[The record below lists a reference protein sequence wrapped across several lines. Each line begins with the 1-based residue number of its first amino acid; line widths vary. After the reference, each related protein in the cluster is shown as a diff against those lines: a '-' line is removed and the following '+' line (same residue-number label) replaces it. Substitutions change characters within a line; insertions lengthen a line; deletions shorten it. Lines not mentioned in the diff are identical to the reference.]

1 MAAARSSPHTP
12 RRTTTPPAAGRQR
25 TREAERKGGREEGG
39 RKREGAPL
47 GSAVAAELALKLL
60 LPVAIPRPQELPLRC
75 GTNGGSRREGRLGG
89 EGPATAAAIAEVAA
103 MAAPAAAGA
112 SRLVV
117 RFNVLCGAAAM
128 KKKKKRR
135 NAAQSLSQIARVQGD
150 R

>member
-1 MAAARSSPHTP
+1 MRDQRRIAAR
-12 RRTTTPPAAGRQR
+12 RT
-25 TREAERKGGREEGG
+25 
-39 RKREGAPL
+39 GAR
-47 GSAVAAELALKLL
+47 V
-60 LPVAIPRPQELPLRC
+60 
-75 GTNGGSRREGRLGG
+75 GG